1 MRLGRPH
8 RSVISM
14 PERRTHVDEAAQL
27 SQLIGD
33 VYDAAL
39 DSTLWPGV
47 LEQTALYVQGVTA
60 SLVSQD
66 AVAQHANLHFHWG
79 ADPYYHQLYN
89 ETYMRLHPLLPL
101 VIAGAKAGE
110 VASTAMLMPHEEFVA
125 TRFYKEWARPQGYC
139 DAVWAVLD
147 RTATGMATLSV
158 LRHERQGLVDEDTR
172 RRMALI
178 APHFR
183 RAVAVGRTIELRTA
197 DAAVLTDTLDVLAAG
212 VFVVDADGVIV
223 RMNAAAER
231 LLERGDLFQPPRR
244 RLTARDPAAD
254 LALKSAFA
262 GAGGGDAAIGTMGVA
277 VPLAQSDDEEWV
289 AHVLPL
295 TAGTRRNAGPPRA
308 AVAAAFVH
316 RATLARPTALEAIA
330 QRYRLTPTEMRV
342 LFAIV
347 EIGGV
352 PEVAPVLGISEETV
366 KTHLGR
372 LFRKTGTKR
381 QADLVKLVASFA
393 NPLV

>member
-1 MRLGRPH
+1 
-8 RSVISM
+8 M
-14 PERRTHVDEAAQL
+14 PESRTRPDEAAQL
-27 SQLIGD
+27 SQLIGE

-39 DSTLWPGV
+39 DPARWPAV
-47 LEQTALYVQGVTA
+47 LQQTTDYVQGVTA

-66 AVAQHANLHFHWG
+66 AIAQHSNLHFHWG

-89 ETYMRLHPLLPL
+89 ETYMRLHPLVPL
-101 VIAGAKAGE
+101 VFAGAKAGD
-110 VASTAMLMPHEEFVA
+110 VASTDMLMPYEEFVA
-125 TRFYKEWARPQGYC
+125 TRFYKEWAKPQGYC

-147 RTATGMATLSV
+147 RTATSMASLSV
-158 LRHERQGLVDEDTR
+158 LRHERQGTVDEDTR

-183 RAVAVGRTIELRTA
+183 RAVAVGRIIELRTT
-197 DAAVLTDTLDVLAAG
+197 DAAILTETLDSLAAG
-212 VFVVDADGVIV
+212 VFVVDAEGVIMRLNV
-223 RMNAAAER
+223 AAER
-231 LLERGDLFQPPRR
+231 MLAQGELLQAPRR
-244 RLTARDPAAD
+244 RLAARDPAAD

-262 GAGGGDAAIGTMGVA
+262 GAGGGDASIGTRGVA
-277 VPLAQSDDEEWV
+277 VPLAQSDDAEWI

-295 TAGTRRNAGPPRA
+295 TSGARRNADRPRG
-308 AVAAAFVH
+308 AVAALFVH
-316 RATLARPTALEAIA
+316 KATLARPTAFEAVGR
-330 QRYRLTPTEMRV
+330 RYGLTPTEMRV

-352 PEVAPVLGISEETV
+352 PDVAPVLGISEETV

-372 LFRKTGTKR
+372 LFRKTGAKR
-381 QADLVKLVASFA
+381 QADLAKLVASFA